1 MRTGTLGQFIIK
13 PEHPDVPTFPANEHL
28 AMTLSRI
35 AGIPTALCA
44 LLLGPD
50 GKLAYITRRFDR
62 VLRNGK
68 IEALAMEDFGQIF
81 GRTRDSAKYKESFN
95 QIGKFLREKSRNKLL
110 DVTQL
115 FEQVFLS
122 YLIGNNDFHL
132 RNISVFTAENTPRL
146 TPAYD
151 VTITQ
156 LIDPEPNQDITL
168 PVMGKRANLKR
179 TDWVEFGNTLG
190 LNAKAVENR
199 FSHFQKK
206 MPEFF
211 EAIESSLLPGAQ
223 KEFLKEFVSGR
234 MERIR
239 IFSR

>member
-1 MRTGTLGQFIIK
+1 M
-13 PEHPDVPTFPANEHL
+13 E
-28 AMTLSRI
+28 
-35 AGIPTALCA
+35 
-44 LLLGPD
+44 GPRR
-50 GKLAYITRRFDR
+50 KLN
-62 VLRNGK
+62 L
-68 IEALAMEDFGQIF
+68 
-81 GRTRDSAKYKESFN
+81 KYDHSTSIQARGE
-95 QIGKFLREKSRNKLL
+95 
-110 DVTQL
+110 
-115 FEQVFLS
+115 
-122 YLIGNNDFHL
+122 
-132 RNISVFTAENTPRL
+132 P
-146 TPAYD
+146 PAYD

-156 LIDPEPNQDITL
+156 LIDLEPNQDITL

-234 MERIR
+234 MERIV
-239 IFSR
+239 